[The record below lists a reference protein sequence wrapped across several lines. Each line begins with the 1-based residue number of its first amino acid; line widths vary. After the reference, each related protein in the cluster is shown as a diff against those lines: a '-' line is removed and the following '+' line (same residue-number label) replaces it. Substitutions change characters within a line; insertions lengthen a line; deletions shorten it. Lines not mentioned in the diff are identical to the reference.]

1 MNKGLL
7 SAYFEGVAV
16 KRLTRVDADPK
27 SSNQHEIGTRREMRA
42 FLGENHQQRFTVSY
56 IWLGDEQDGFVVE
69 DFATHYDTRLNQPDR
84 SPEWRLYYSSN
95 AVTEAMQE
103 GDTLFLAK
111 RPGDELLFIVVP
123 AGSTVENQLK
133 WLFGFDAQPGFV
145 FVSQMIVGNADHALD
160 FASRFILDELGI
172 EFEDPDANSLD
183 SIIEPF
189 GLAFPTTHEFSAR
202 ARLTLPHVDARD
214 GPDDALTAWLD
225 HEEAMFR
232 RLERKVISERLE
244 EGFAGPDGVDVDG
257 FLSFS
262 LSVQNRRKSRMGL
275 SLEHHLSAVFDAF
288 ALEYARG
295 ARTERNNKPDF
306 LFPGP
311 DRYTDPAF
319 PNDQLVMLGAKS
331 VCKERWRQIL
341 PEADRVIAKHLATLE
356 PGISVHQTD
365 QMRAHSV
372 QLVVPARIQSSYSAD
387 QQKWLWSVER
397 FTTHVAK
404 LQAQ

>member
-1 MNKGLL
+1 MNKGML
-7 SAYFEGVAV
+7 SGYFEGVAV
-16 KRLTRVDADPK
+16 KRLSKVDTDPK

-42 FLGENHQQRFTVSY
+42 FLGEIHQQRFSVSY

-69 DFATHYDTRLNQPDR
+69 DFATHYDTRLNQPGR

-111 RPGDELLFIVVP
+111 RPGDQLLFIVVP
-123 AGSTVENQLK
+123 ADSTVENQLR
-133 WLFGFDAQPGFV
+133 WLFGFDAQPGFA
-145 FVSQMIVGNADHALD
+145 FASQLIAGDADHALD
-160 FASRFILDELGI
+160 FASRFIMDELGI

-183 SIIEPF
+183 SIIEAF
-189 GLAFPTTHEFSAR
+189 GLVFPTTQEFSTR
-202 ARLTLPHVDARD
+202 ARLTLPHIDARD
-214 GPDDALTAWLD
+214 GPDDALMAWLD

-232 RLERKVISERLE
+232 RLERKVISERVE
-244 EGFAGPDGVDVDG
+244 AGFEGPNGVDVDD

-275 SLEHHLSAVFDAF
+275 SLEHHLSAVFDAL
-288 ALEYARG
+288 ALKYARG

-306 LFPGP
+306 LFPGSDCYADP
-311 DRYTDPAF
+311 DF
-319 PNDQLVMLGAKS
+319 PSDQLVMLGAKS

-341 PEADRVIAKHLATLE
+341 PEADRVKAKHLATLE
-356 PGISVHQTD
+356 PGISAQQTD
-365 QMRAHSV
+365 QMQAHAV
-372 QLVVPARIQSSYSAD
+372 QLIVPARIQGSYSEG
-387 QQKWLWSVER
+387 QQAWLWSLEH
-397 FTTHVAK
+397 FTSYVAA